1 MRFAKKLFLLAGII
15 LWFGTVQLQA
25 QDETPAEKAYR
36 EDYEQFQ
43 KIQAVK
49 EPLKR
54 ADELLA
60 FIQSK
65 PQSKLQPN
73 AQSDYLM
80 ILDEFRK
87 TEKWDILGPQA
98 ERFIKI
104 RPRVG
109 ETYYYLGLALNAQKK
124 FDEAM
129 IALAKCYLLQNP
141 GSTKARTFLEM
152 IWKGRHA
159 GKLDGLDAFIAK
171 IRQGLV

>member
-1 MRFAKKLFLLAGII
+1 MRSTIKFLILAGIMVG
-15 LWFGTVQLQA
+15 FGGLALQA
-25 QDETPAEKAYR
+25 QEETPAEKAYR
-36 EDYEQFQ
+36 EDFEQFQ

-54 ADELLA
+54 AEELLA
-60 FIQSK
+60 FIQSR

-73 AQSDYLM
+73 VQSGYLL
-80 ILDEFRK
+80 ILDEFRQA
-87 TEKWDILGPQA
+87 EKWDVLGPQA
-98 ERFIKI
+98 DRFIKV

-129 IALAKCYLLQNP
+129 TALAKCYLLQNP
-141 GSTKARTFLEM
+141 GSAKARTFLEM

-171 IRQGLV
+171 IREGLV